1 LNVTSTGDGQGI
13 HLPIGEFKN
22 VCKSASNIGF
32 QISITVPTSGSSVP
46 TVADLRGGQGAMA
59 PQDARGGI

>member
-1 LNVTSTGDGQGI
+1 MLQVQGI

-32 QISITVPTSGSSVP
+32 QISITVPTSGSYVP
-46 TVADLRGGQGAMA
+46 TVADLRGGGKGPWP